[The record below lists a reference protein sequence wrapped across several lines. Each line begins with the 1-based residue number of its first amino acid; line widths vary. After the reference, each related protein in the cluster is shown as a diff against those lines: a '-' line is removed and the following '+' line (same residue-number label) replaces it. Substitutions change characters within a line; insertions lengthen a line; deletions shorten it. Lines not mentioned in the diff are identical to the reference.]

1 MPPTAV
7 QLRDI
12 NKSYAAQGGTQTI
25 AVGGVSLTIEPGEIF
40 FLLGPSGCGKTTL
53 LRMVAGFIE
62 PTSGNILFSGLSG
75 EIDVTQTP
83 PEQRGCGMVFQSY
96 ALWPHMTVAQNVAF
110 GLEMQGF
117 SKQERSR
124 LVLDALTRV
133 RMSQYAER
141 KPNQLS
147 GGQQQRVALARAL
160 VIKPRVLLLD
170 EPLSN
175 LDARLRA
182 DLRHD
187 IRKVCKEVGTT
198 AIYVT
203 HDQEEALSTADRIAL
218 MHSGKIVQVGSPA
231 EMYHQPKTRFAAGFL
246 GDANIIQPSLLSGN
260 VPRGTSSLMFRPEAA
275 SLTQVHDCSLLCR
288 FISKSFYGSFSEF
301 VFAASDESRVS
312 VRSLEDTAN
321 SSIQPENMQRVY
333 IPSSKLVPIED

>member
-7 QLRDI
+7 HLRDI
-12 NKSYAAQGGTQTI
+12 TKTYPAQGGTQTI

-62 PTSGNILFSGLSG
+62 PTSGNIIFSSSSG
-75 EIDVTQTP
+75 DVDVTRVQ
-83 PEQRGCGMVFQSY
+83 PERRGCGMVFQSY

-133 RMSQYAER
+133 RMSQFADR

-182 DLRHD
+182 ELRND

-218 MHSGKIVQVGSPA
+218 MQSGKIVQVGTPI
-231 EMYHQPKTRFAAGFL
+231 EMYQRPKTRFAAGFL
-246 GDANIIQPSLLSGN
+246 GDANIIQPALVAGN
-260 VPRGTSSLMFRPEAA
+260 VPRGTGSLMFRPESA
-275 SLTQVHDCSLLCR
+275 SLRENHDCSIRCR
-288 FISKSFYGSFSEF
+288 FLGSSFFGSYREFLFVAADETRITVRTFDDPSELPLPHNSEHVIF
-301 VFAASDESRVS
+301 V
-312 VRSLEDTAN
+312 
-321 SSIQPENMQRVY
+321 
-333 IPSSKLVPIED
+333 PSSKIVPIED